1 MNAVRL
7 LDCWVP
13 SIWTVRRVWRET
25 PDTVTVEVRAENGT
39 RFRFHPGQFNMLSL
53 PDVGEVPI
61 SISGSPHRPHV
72 VAHTIRAVG
81 MVTRALARVRR
92 GDRIGLRGPF
102 GRGWPMDRI
111 RGRDLVLVAGG
122 LGLAPLRPVVYRVAA
137 CRNRLREVVL
147 LYGARTPADLLYR
160 SSLLR
165 WSHRYRIR
173 VWVTVDRPDAA
184 WTGHVGVV
192 TSLFRFAKRYVQP
205 DRVVAFLC
213 GPEMMMRFAVQE
225 LHRMGVPDT
234 AIYLSLERNM
244 QCAIGFCGH
253 CQFGPYFMCR
263 DGPVFQYAE
272 IAPWW
277 DVREF

>member
-1 MNAVRL
+1 MKTNGS

-13 SIWTVRRVWRET
+13 SFFTVRRVWHET
-25 PDTVTVEVRAENGT
+25 PDTVTVVVRAENGV

-61 SISGSPHRPHV
+61 SISGSPHRSHV

-81 MVTRALARVRR
+81 MVTRALAHVRR
-92 GDRIGLRGPF
+92 GDVIGVRGPF
-102 GRGWPMDRI
+102 GRGWPIERMRD
-111 RGRDLVLVAGG
+111 RDLLLVAGG
-122 LGLAPLRPVVYRVAA
+122 LGLAPLRPVIYWIAA
-137 CRNRLREVVL
+137 HRNRLREVIL

-160 SSLLR
+160 TSLPR

-173 VWVTVDRPDAA
+173 VWVTVDRPDSA
-184 WTGHVGVV
+184 WSGHVGVV
-192 TSLFRFAKRYVQP
+192 TTLFRFAERYVHP
-205 DRVVAFLC
+205 ERVLTLLC
-213 GPEMMMRFAVQE
+213 GPEIMMRFAVQE
-225 LHRMGVPDT
+225 LHRMGIPDT

-244 QCAIGFCGH
+244 QCAVGFCGH

-263 DGPVFQYAE
+263 DGPVFRYDE
-272 IAPWW
+272 IASWW